1 MLGWLIRLVLF
12 RILGPRVLAVLA
24 VLGFI
29 RRQLAGR
36 KTTATRTQ
44 SASEAPSSPSGRS
57 TPGRGAGS
65 ASG

>member
-36 KTTATRTQ
+36 KTTATGTRSAAEPS
-44 SASEAPSSPSGRS
+44 SASRRS
-57 TPGRGAGS
+57 RPGRGAGP